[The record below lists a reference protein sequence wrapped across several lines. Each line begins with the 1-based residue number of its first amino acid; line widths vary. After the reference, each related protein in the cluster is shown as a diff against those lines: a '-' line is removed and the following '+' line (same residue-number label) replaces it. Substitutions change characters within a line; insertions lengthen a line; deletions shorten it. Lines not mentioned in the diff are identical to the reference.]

1 MAGSPII
8 LPFFSMGLDTYE
20 VPADFHKNNRIKLMN
35 AIIGSSSPSNSKNI
49 VVFLVGGTNPNR
61 NDTDHE
67 PIFRQ
72 ESYFHYLFGVKE
84 PDFVG
89 LIHIQSGHQNTV
101 LFIPRLPS
109 EYATFMG
116 AILTPDEYKDMYQV
130 DECYYVDE
138 VTEYLKKIQGQN
150 GDDGC
155 LSIMLLEGLNTD
167 SGNMYSSESAKKFIP
182 DELGD
187 AIDIDTL
194 FPLLVECRVIKSE
207 QELQLMR
214 HVAELSSDAHVYVM
228 RECKP
233 GMAEWQL
240 EALFRHYIYFYH
252 GCRQVSYTP
261 ICACGPNSSVLH
273 YGHGM

>member
-1 MAGSPII
+1 MTGSPII
-8 LPFFSMGLDTYE
+8 LPFFSMGLNTYE

-35 AIIGSSSPSNSKNI
+35 AIIGSSSPSNSKNT

-89 LIHIQSGHQNTV
+89 LIHIRSGHQNTV

-138 VTEYLKKIQGQN
+138 VTEYLKKIHSMKQN
-150 GDDGC
+150 
-155 LSIMLLEGLNTD
+155 LP
-167 SGNMYSSESAKKFIP
+167 AQRR
-182 DELGD
+182 
-187 AIDIDTL
+187 AI
-194 FPLLVECRVIKSE
+194 
-207 QELQLMR
+207 
-214 HVAELSSDAHVYVM
+214 
-228 RECKP
+228 
-233 GMAEWQL
+233 
-240 EALFRHYIYFYH
+240 YH
-252 GCRQVSYTP
+252 
-261 ICACGPNSSVLH
+261 I
-273 YGHGM
+273 